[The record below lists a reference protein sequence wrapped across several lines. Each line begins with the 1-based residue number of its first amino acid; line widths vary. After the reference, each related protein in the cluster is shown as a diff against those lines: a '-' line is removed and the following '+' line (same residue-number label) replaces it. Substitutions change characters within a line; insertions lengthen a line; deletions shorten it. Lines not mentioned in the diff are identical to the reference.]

1 MERALTRFMAKT
13 GETQSLFKD
22 DVSTFPLIAARP
34 FTIPYLTAL
43 LPSELEIQ
51 QMEETDSS
59 EQDEQT
65 DTENIALHSSMV
77 GSPLC
82 LPHSARPLPLG
93 TEQGRLQ
100 SLAVC

>member
-1 MERALTRFMAKT
+1 M
-13 GETQSLFKD
+13 SLFQ
-22 DVSTFPLIAARP
+22 FPVIAARP

-65 DTENIALHSSMV
+65 DTENIALHISTV
-77 GSPLC
+77 GSPL
-82 LPHSARPLPLG
+82 LPASHILKQLFPH
-93 TEQGRLQ
+93 
-100 SLAVC
+100 

>member
-1 MERALTRFMAKT
+1 M
-13 GETQSLFKD
+13 SLFQ
-22 DVSTFPLIAARP
+22 FPVIAARP

-65 DTENIALHSSMV
+65 DTENIALHISTV
-77 GSPLC
+77 GAPLC
-82 LPHSARPLPLG
+82 LPHSAPRTGYPTLG
-93 TEQGRLQ
+93 PCSWELNRTYLR

>member
-1 MERALTRFMAKT
+1 MVTGQHSNPPPSLDRLTSF
-13 GETQSLFKD
+13 FKFL
-22 DVSTFPLIAARP
+22 VIAARP

-65 DTENIALHSSMV
+65 DTENIALHSSTV

-82 LPHSARPLPLG
+82 LPLTVLGPCPWELNRADPRPL
-93 TEQGRLQ
+93 
-100 SLAVC
+100 AVY

>member
-1 MERALTRFMAKT
+1 MGSIHPWLPLAAR
-13 GETQSLFKD
+13 QSHVSLFQ
-22 DVSTFPLIAARP
+22 FPVIAARP

-65 DTENIALHSSMV
+65 DTENIALHISTV
-77 GSPLC
+77 GSPFL
-82 LPHSARPLPLG
+82 LLRSTPETAYPTLG
-93 TEQGRLQ
+93 PCPWELN
-100 SLAVC
+100 CP